1 MSSNALLSELAVAGP
16 PTCFTC
22 VTFFTCFTRTKAQ
35 ERSCA
40 SSLLQVRFTCFTC
53 FTARSAFLLYL
64 LYNALLSEL
73 AVAGPPTSIYAC
85 FTCFTRTKVQILSL
99 LRDEQ
104 QRAPARARRRRSA
117 YLLYLLYVLYSYK
130 SAALYCRRSAPCTA
144 LLALLVQKY
153 KILFS
158 AELAVAGPPTPIYAC
173 FTCFTRTKS
182 ASSFASCAPERALL
196 SQVRIQKKNK
206 PYTCFTCF
214 TRTKDLLSQ
223 APAYPYA
230 CFTCFTRTKKSTK
243 YCGVYVMRSNALLC
257 LLRITYTPQ
266 AYGGARPP

>member
-1 MSSNALLSELAVAGP
+1 M
-16 PTCFTC
+16 
-22 VTFFTCFTRTKAQ
+22 
-35 ERSCA
+35 
-40 SSLLQVRFTCFTC
+40 QVRFTCFTC
-53 FTARSAFLLYL
+53 FAARSAYLPYL

-130 SAALYCRRSAPCTA
+130 SAALYCRRSAYLLYLLYSYKSTKSFLARRFAVAGPRPVRA

-158 AELAVAGPPTPIYAC
+158 AERAVAGPPTPIYAC
-173 FTCFTRTKS
+173 FTCFTCTKVQVLS
-182 ASSFASCAPERALL
+182 LLALL
-196 SQVRIQKKNK
+196 SELCCRRSAYKKNK

-223 APAYPYA
+223 ARIPLYLLYLLYSYKKKYEILWRVRDHVHATV
-230 CFTCFTRTKKSTK
+230 FRTFLLALHVQKPTLPSLR
-243 YCGVYVMRSNALLC
+243 RSALL
-257 LLRITYTPQ
+257 LIS
-266 AYGGARPP
+266 